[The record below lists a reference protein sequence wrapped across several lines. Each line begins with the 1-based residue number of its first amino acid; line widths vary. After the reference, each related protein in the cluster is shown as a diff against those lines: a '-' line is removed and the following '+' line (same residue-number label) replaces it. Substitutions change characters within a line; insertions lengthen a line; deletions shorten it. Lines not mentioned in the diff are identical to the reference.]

1 MTTSNT
7 VFAEPKARNTFGI
20 LAVILAAAGF
30 LLAIIPIF
38 GVIGWPLLIA
48 AFVLGIIGV
57 TRQNQPKTAAIVG
70 LVLSVFAFIAAPFIA
85 LSILVA

>member
-7 VFAEPKARNTFGI
+7 IFETKARNTFGI
-20 LAVILAAAGF
+20 LAVILAVVGF

-70 LVLSVFAFIAAPFIA
+70 LVLSVFALIAAPFIA